1 MVFLETVFS
10 INTRKIT
17 SNTTKKDV
25 SKYFFFKSP
34 QRCFPEEELFKKSS
48 LKRRISKISLLK
60 ILFMHALYSVY
71 FRDIFH
77 HLVRAIADNSD
88 NVSGAIVVRPFVVTM
103 TNYFF
108 K

>member
-1 MVFLETVFS
+1 VKNGFSRDCVQYKHKKNNLKYNKKRSFKIFL
-10 INTRKIT
+10 K
-17 SNTTKKDV
+17 
-25 SKYFFFKSP
+25 KSP
-34 QRCFPEEELFKKSS
+34 QRCFPEEELFKKSP

-77 HLVRAIADNSD
+77 PLVRAIAD

-103 TNYFF
+103 TNYLF